1 MNNKKIWGIIIA
13 CLIVFC
19 IVACV
24 IALKPKKEV
33 INDDTEKT
41 EELKKYAFVGAN
53 GVNYLEGL
61 DFSHKEKYVELEY
74 AELVGEDDRKY
85 NEPIEKRDISVSIK
99 NGKIYYS
106 NLYYDLNNIEIK
118 TKGNDIISVGLD
130 SSCAGVT
137 SIVYLTQDHK
147 LYEFPDFHQLGLP
160 EEGSEI
166 LISDNA
172 SGFTLFDVADN
183 EYTTCGGRIVLF
195 KEVGSDGIY
204 TTTYVNDSRKTVLAK
219 LNYKY
224 ISGND
229 STIFI
234 YVVDNEN
241 VAGYDIIKN
250 DQGEIIKAKEI
261 YKGYIENINKN
272 YVIVVDEEDKMY
284 LFNEEENPQNNKS
297 NETLIKESSDKFTF
311 VNDKNETET
320 IEVEQVY

>member
-1 MNNKKIWGIIIA
+1 MKILLDAMGGDNAPEATIKGAVKAAKELDSEII
-13 CLIVFC
+13 LIGKED
-19 IVACV
+19 V
-24 IALKPKKEV
+24 IKSKLKEYYGHYC
-33 INDDTEKT
+33 ES
-41 EELKKYAFVGAN
+41 EYEYAFIGF
-53 GVNYLEGL
+53 LE
-61 DFSHKEKYVELEY
+61 
-74 AELVGEDDRKY
+74 
-85 NEPIEKRDISVSIK
+85 
-99 NGKIYYS
+99 
-106 NLYYDLNNIEIK
+106 
-118 TKGNDIISVGLD
+118 
-130 SSCAGVT
+130 
-137 SIVYLTQDHK
+137 Q
-147 LYEFPDFHQLGLP
+147 
-160 EEGSEI
+160 EGW
-166 LISDNA
+166 
-172 SGFTLFDVADN
+172 
-183 EYTTCGGRIVLF
+183 
-195 KEVGSDGIY
+195 
-204 TTTYVNDSRKTVLAK
+204 
-219 LNYKY
+219 KY